1 MFITDIW
8 NDFFR
13 FPAWMAPLGRS
24 SGGAGG
30 GSGSGS
36 GGGGG
41 EDFEKIYKEHYEPVL
56 RRFRRLGVPH
66 EEAIELTQETFL
78 RVYQNIGEFRG
89 EASIKTWI
97 FSIAQRV
104 WLNYVR
110 WRHAEKR
117 EGEQVSLE
125 DQEWRVESETLEK
138 ILEDEKKAKLYEAL
152 KSLPPRMRRC
162 VLLRVHDNLKYREI
176 AVLMK
181 ISIGTVKAQIS
192 QAQDRLEKELGQYFD
207 SFDLPG
213 DPDGE

>member
-8 NDFFR
+8 SDFFR
-13 FPAWMAPLGRS
+13 FPAWMASLRRS
-24 SGGAGG
+24 SGGEGG

-36 GGGGG
+36 GDGGD
-41 EDFEKIYKEHYEPVL
+41 EDFEKIYKEHYEPVF

-66 EEAIELTQETFL
+66 EDAQDLTNETFL
-78 RVYQNIGEFRG
+78 RVYRNIEEFRG
-89 EASIKTWI
+89 ESSVKTWI

-117 EGEQVSLE
+117 EGEEVSLQ
-125 DQEWRVESETLEK
+125 DQEWRIESETLEK

-162 VLLRVHDNLKYREI
+162 VLLRVHGNLMYREI

-192 QAQDRLEKELGQYFD
+192 QAQDRLAKELGQYFD
-207 SFDLPG
+207 TFDLPG